1 MNRIDAKR
9 LIKPRVFFCNNMST
23 EARVTRNF
31 FDASCI
37 WAVESGG
44 KIEDF
49 SGVRCIRSP
58 IPHAD
63 FNCALVSDKAGL
75 RPEAL
80 ERIRSFF
87 DRQRSEWEIVAP
99 PSVGDDFYQIPHHI
113 SVTRFLREPEMIL
126 PKESAD
132 LRPPPSDLEIHRVRE
147 LSERLS
153 WERTAA
159 LGFQM
164 PDPKLFDQ
172 LATPQS
178 LETEGLTY
186 YLGTCAGKPVAT
198 AILFISENI
207 AGIYGVSTI
216 PEFRGRGFGAA
227 MTASA
232 VLDGFQSGCDLSSLQ
247 AGPMGFPVYLKMGF
261 RHILDY
267 LVWRVSPRV

>member
-1 MNRIDAKR
+1 
-9 LIKPRVFFCNNMST
+9 MST
-23 EARVTRNF
+23 ETRVTRNF
-31 FDASCI
+31 FDASRI
-37 WAVESGG
+37 WATESGG

-63 FNCALVSDKAGL
+63 FNCAMVWDKAGL
-75 RPEAL
+75 RPETL
-80 ERIRSFF
+80 ERVRTFF
-87 DRQRSEWEIVAP
+87 EGQRSEWEIVAP
-99 PSVGDDFYQIPHHI
+99 PSVGEEFYEVPRRI

-126 PKESAD
+126 HKESAT
-132 LRPPPSDLEIHRVRE
+132 LRPPPSDLEIHRVHD

-164 PDPKLFDQ
+164 PDPKFFDQ

-178 LETEGLTY
+178 LAIEGLTY
-186 YLGTCAGKPVAT
+186 YLGICASKPVAT
-198 AILFISENI
+198 AILYESENV

-227 MTASA
+227 MTAFA
-232 VLDGFQSGCDLSSLQ
+232 VMDGFQRECDLSSLQ

-267 LVWRVSPRV
+267 LVWVVSPRA